1 MLPFSWRWPE
11 DKEIHMKLG
20 PSCEVLTKEILISS
34 DLHISCTSLTIG
46 NSIFLPVK
54 LEHYVSKVDHSLNN
68 GEIDVDCDVAID
80 GDASSTNTIPIL
92 HRKSK

>member
-1 MLPFSWRWPE
+1 MTWKHGNTQERWGVGRPGLLPFSWRWPE

-46 NSIFLPVK
+46 NSIFLPV
-54 LEHYVSKVDHSLNN
+54 LSEELDETWYRY
-68 GEIDVDCDVAID
+68 
-80 GDASSTNTIPIL
+80 STW
-92 HRKSK
+92 